1 MADNET
7 PVLEDW
13 EDLPLKV
20 RRNRK
25 HMYEYIKSV
34 LFPEEK
40 SDGQDAHI
48 FFINFRRCKTCG
60 LVQMMQCI
68 FTV

>member
-25 HMYEYIKSV
+25 HMYNYIKSV
-34 LFPEEK
+34 LYPDNEDK
-40 SDGQDAHI
+40 QRTLY
-48 FFINFRRCKTCG
+48 FFYKEVYI
-60 LVQMMQCI
+60 LVDQCR
-68 FTV
+68 

>member
-25 HMYEYIKSV
+25 HMYNYIKSV
-34 LFPEEK
+34 LFPEDEE
-40 SDGQDAHI
+40 QWALY
-48 FFINFRRCKTCG
+48 FFYKRRCNTCG
-60 LVQMMQCI
+60 LVQMM
-68 FTV
+68 

>member
-7 PVLEDW
+7 PTMMDW

-25 HMYEYIKSV
+25 HMYIYIKSV
-34 LFPEEK
+34 IYPDNEDK
-40 SDGQDAHI
+40 
-48 FFINFRRCKTCG
+48 
-60 LVQMMQCI
+60 
-68 FTV
+68 

>member
-1 MADNET
+1 MTEET

-20 RRNRK
+20 RRNHK

-34 LFPEEK
+34 LYPDSEDK
-40 SDGQDAHI
+40 
-48 FFINFRRCKTCG
+48 
-60 LVQMMQCI
+60 
-68 FTV
+68 

>member
-25 HMYEYIKSV
+25 HMYEYLKSV
-34 LFPEEK
+34 LSPT
-40 SDGQDAHI
+40 SNDDA
-48 FFINFRRCKTCG
+48 K
-60 LVQMMQCI
+60 
-68 FTV
+68 

>member
-1 MADNET
+1 MEVSTIADNET

-25 HMYEYIKSV
+25 HMYNYIKSV
-34 LFPEEK
+34 LFPE
-40 SDGQDAHI
+40 DDAE
-48 FFINFRRCKTCG
+48 
-60 LVQMMQCI
+60 
-68 FTV
+68 

>member
-48 FFINFRRCKTCG
+48 FFINLGGVK
-60 LVQMMQCI
+60 LVDQCR
-68 FTV
+68 

>member
-25 HMYEYIKSV
+25 HMYNYIKSV
-34 LFPEEK
+34 LYPDNEDK
-40 SDGQDAHI
+40 QRTLY
-48 FFINFRRCKTCG
+48 FFYKE
-60 LVQMMQCI
+60 V
-68 FTV
+68 